1 MGYYQRLLFYVSF
14 CSGTSLLLC
23 YRERGHYCLY
33 LAIRELFVEKKKLDS
48 QLAEDFKNS
57 MILRE
62 EADYNRKFS
71 KEGAS
76 VTIESAKKFLK
87 KTKSILKV
95 S

>member
-1 MGYYQRLLFYVSF
+1 
-14 CSGTSLLLC
+14 
-23 YRERGHYCLY
+23 
-33 LAIRELFVEKKKLDS
+33 
-48 QLAEDFKNS
+48 